1 MGRILDAQ
9 VLGLRQVAWKPGQ
22 EKEQDVIITEE
33 RQGRCHDQRLPK
45 PGRPGQPAKPVTDT
59 AAAARLGVT
68 VLNGTQTAQ
77 LAATTATGLSDRGF
91 KIAGIGDAP
100 GSASSVIE
108 YASASELAAARAL
121 QAQIAS
127 SVTLQQ
133 DPGLG
138 GLTLIL
144 GSDFT
149 ALGPVP
155 SPTADRTASARF
167 TARLS
172 TASTPAKPL
181 PGSSPAR
188 PNGNITDCSARS
200 CVPKL
205 ATRFE

>member
-1 MGRILDAQ
+1 VAYPGDPNAELQLAQ
-9 VLGLRQVAWKPGQ
+9 PQASQLFSA
-22 EKEQDVIITEE
+22 IA
-33 RQGRCHDQRLPK
+33 HDQRLPK
-45 PGRPGQPAKPVTDT
+45 PRKPGQQPARPVTDA

-91 KIAGIGDAP
+91 KIASTGDAP

-127 SVTLQQ
+127 SVTLQR
-133 DPGLG
+133 DPGLSG
-138 GLTLIL
+138 GLTLVL

-155 SPTADRTASARF
+155 SPTPDRTAVRHV
-167 TARLS
+167 
-172 TASTPAKPL
+172 AKAY
-181 PGSSPAR
+181 GGIS
-188 PNGNITDCSARS
+188 GNANVCTDQAAFSG
-200 CVPKL
+200 
-205 ATRFE
+205 